1 MDLGVLLI
9 GEHSSKET
17 ADVAGEG
24 AGAWPWTA
32 AWVQSSLNW
41 ARPWGRPRAGAGD
54 TAASRRGCRSV
65 GTEEGRDGSYGGEV
79 GNWA

>member
-9 GEHSSKET
+9 GEHSGRGWGGGKEP
-17 ADVAGEG
+17 GRG
-24 AGAWPWTA
+24 RQC
-32 AWVQSSLNW
+32 WVQSSLNW

-65 GTEEGRDGSYGGEV
+65 DTEGGGMVVTGGEV